1 MYKRKLNLLKLLEKK
16 SFFLFGPRSTG
27 KSTLI
32 LAQLNSAIVYNL
44 LDQKTYRRLLKS
56 PTLLEEEY
64 IDGHIIVIDEVQK
77 MPELLDEVHRLIFEK
92 DIRFLLTGSSSRKL
106 KHGGANLL
114 AGRAWT
120 ANLFPLS
127 YSELPNFD
135 LDKYLLRGGL
145 PQVYDS
151 EYYLEELK
159 AYVGTYLQEEI
170 KAEAVTRNVNSFY
183 EFLEIVAMS
192 NGQEINF
199 ERFSSDCQ
207 VSTSSLRN
215 YLQILDD
222 TLVGFR
228 LKAYTKTKKRKAISR
243 AKYYLFDTGVVNF
256 LMGREGLSP
265 GTPEYGVAFEHF
277 IILEVRAYLSYTR
290 SRKTM
295 SYWRSTSQFE
305 VDLIIENDIALE
317 IKASNQVNEKHYKSI
332 RKLKEEELH
341 NRFIIVSKD
350 PKKRVTKDGIEI
362 YPWKLFL
369 DELWAGQIIV

>member
-1 MYKRKLNLLKLLEKK
+1 MYDRKVNVLKLLEMK

-32 LAQLNSAIVYNL
+32 YSQLSSAIIYDL

-56 PTLLEEEY
+56 PSLIEEEY
-64 IDGHIIVIDEVQK
+64 VDGHIVVIDEVQK
-77 MPELLDEVHRLIFEK
+77 MPELLDEVHKLIFK
-92 DIRFLLTGSSSRKL
+92 KNIRFLLTGSSARKL

-120 ANLFPLS
+120 AQLFPLS
-127 YSELPNFD
+127 YSEIPSFE

-151 EYYLEELK
+151 EFYLEELK

-170 KAEAVTRNVNSFY
+170 KAEAVTRNVNAFY
-183 EFLEIVAMS
+183 EFLEVVAKS

-222 TLVGFR
+222 TLIGFK
-228 LKAYTKTKKRKAISR
+228 LEAYVKTKKRKAISR
-243 AKYYLFDTGVVNF
+243 AKYYLFDTGVTNF

-265 GTPEYGVAFEHF
+265 STPEYGAAFEHF
-277 IILEVRAYLSYTR
+277 IILEMRAFLSYSR
-290 SRKTM
+290 STKKM
-295 SYWRSTSQFE
+295 SYWRSTTQFE
-305 VDLIIENDIALE
+305 VDLIIENEMAIE
-317 IKASNQVNEKHYKSI
+317 IKSTNQVNEKHFKGI
-332 RKLKEEELH
+332 RKLKEENQH
-341 NRFIIVSKD
+341 KRFLVISND
-350 PKKRVTKDGIEI
+350 PRKRKTQDNIEI
-362 YPWKLFL
+362 YPWSAFL
-369 DELWAGQIIV
+369 DELWAGKII